1 MNSTSGPI
9 TPTPPTPRPAGS
21 LAAQAEAVELARVAA
36 TAADEKQA
44 TDIIVLDVSQILA
57 ITDAFVIASANNRRL
72 VRSVAESIEEQIK
85 LFLDRAP
92 LRTEGLSEQQWVLL
106 DYGDVVIHVFSDEMR
121 AFYEIERLYM
131 DAPKIEWAAV

>member
-1 MNSTSGPI
+1 MST
-9 TPTPPTPRPAGS
+9 T
-21 LAAQAEAVELARVAA
+21 AQPEAIEVARVAA

-44 TDIIVLDVSQILA
+44 TDIVVLDVSQILA
-57 ITDAFVIASANNRRL
+57 IADAFVIVSANNRRL

-85 LFLDRAP
+85 LFCERAP

-131 DAPKIEWAAV
+131 DAPKIDWAVQAS